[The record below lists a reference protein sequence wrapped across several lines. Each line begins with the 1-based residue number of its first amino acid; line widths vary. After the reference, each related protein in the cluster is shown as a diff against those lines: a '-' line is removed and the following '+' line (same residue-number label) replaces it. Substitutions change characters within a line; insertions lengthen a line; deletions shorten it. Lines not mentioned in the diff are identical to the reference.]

1 MPATE
6 VSPSLRRRLSDDARQ
21 LLRHAFQSNGEDLGM
36 GAGLPTSPTASVR
49 LDNASRSLKHKPL
62 ADRLQRFRGQ
72 IRLEIPEIN
81 CSGLCLRIAVTS
93 TGSYLLRYSL
103 DRIGA
108 ELSVFNKGSSGSLT
122 CWVTLQDGRH
132 VQLRTFVTAASSPQ
146 EECQQI
152 KILIEML
159 ESLDLADIVRGCA
172 SAQPVS
178 PTSTLHAAAV
188 EGLHG
193 AAASSSSLD
202 VYLAR
207 SVKNSYVLVF
217 DQNTGLPLKVTQSSI
232 DPNQAPH
239 IRSLDLFV
247 DEYVHYERGSID
259 VPQGIKS
266 DVDLMIDAAM
276 TCFSQ
281 WSYDAQQQVMMIFD
295 AIDKDGDGFIS
306 STDVYQQ
313 LLAVEH
319 APTHAANVVLEMSR
333 ILCDAA
339 DPTEEFGFYKFC
351 GFWITMLSDH
361 YRVTD
366 PANETTVLSAVHR
379 LFLGA

>member
-21 LLRHAFQSNGEDLGM
+21 LLRQAFQSNGEDLG
-36 GAGLPTSPTASVR
+36 AVLPSSPAASVR
-49 LDNASRSLKHKPL
+49 LNNASRSLKRMPL

-72 IRLEIPEIN
+72 VRLEIPEIN
-81 CSGLCLRIAVTS
+81 CSGLCLRIVVTG

-108 ELSVFNKGSSGSLT
+108 ELSVFNKSSGGSLT
-122 CWVTLQDGRH
+122 CWVALHDGRH
-132 VQLRTFVTAASSPQ
+132 VQLRSFMATASCSP

-152 KILIEML
+152 KTLIEML
-159 ESLDLADIVRGCA
+159 ESLDLGDIVRGCA

-178 PTSTLHAAAV
+178 PVSTLHGAAV
-188 EGLHG
+188 EGLR
-193 AAASSSSLD
+193 AISSSLN

-217 DQNTGLPLKVTQSSI
+217 DQTTGLPLKVTQSSI
-232 DPNQAPH
+232 DPSQGPQ
-239 IRSLDLFV
+239 IQSLDLFV
-247 DEYVHYERGSID
+247 DEYVRYENSSID
-259 VPQGIKS
+259 IPQGIKS

-295 AIDKDGDGFIS
+295 AIDKDSDGFIS
-306 STDVYQQ
+306 SSDVYQQ
-313 LLAVEH
+313 LLTVEH

-351 GFWITMLSDH
+351 GFWITLLSDH
-361 YRVTD
+361 YHVTD
-366 PANETTVLSAVHR
+366 PANETAVLSAVHR

>member
-21 LLRHAFQSNGEDLGM
+21 LLRQAFQSNDEDL

-49 LDNASRSLKHKPL
+49 LNNASRSLKHKPL
-62 ADRLQRFRGQ
+62 ADRLQKFRGQ
-72 IRLEIPEIN
+72 IRLEIPELN
-81 CSGLCLRIAVTS
+81 CFGLCLRIAVTG

-108 ELSVFNKGSSGSLT
+108 ELCVFNKGSSGSLT
-122 CWVTLQDGRH
+122 CWVTLQNGRH

-172 SAQPVS
+172 TAQPVS
-178 PTSTLHAAAV
+178 PASTIHGAAM

-193 AAASSSSLD
+193 PAASLD

-217 DQNTGLPLKVTQSSI
+217 DQTTGLPLKVTQSSI
-232 DPNQAPH
+232 DPSQAPQ
-239 IRSLDLFV
+239 IQALDLFV
-247 DEYVHYERGSID
+247 DEYVRYESGNID
-259 VPQGIKS
+259 IPQGIKS

-306 STDVYQQ
+306 SADVYQQ

-361 YRVTD
+361 FRVTD